1 MRRVA
6 TIIALLPAVVLA
18 ACGSSGPSAKSARD
32 VLVDDWTGAHDALP
46 HVTWTRDAAR
56 LDGTLIDGEPSC
68 AKVDA
73 IRFRCS
79 FRVTPRQAGGVGDGV
94 TAVVTFASSG
104 AVTGWVIESVG

>member
-1 MRRVA
+1 MRRAA
-6 TIIALLPAVVLA
+6 TIIALLSAVVLA
-18 ACGSSGPSAKSARD
+18 ACGSSGPSAKSASD
-32 VLVDDWTGAHDALP
+32 VLVDDWTGAHDAIP
-46 HVTWTRDAAR
+46 HVKWTRDAAR

-73 IRFRCS
+73 TRFRCS
-79 FRVTPRQAGGVGDGV
+79 FRVTRADPAASARV